1 MKKLFEKP
9 KQSEASMPPLDLDEE
24 DLPRRGGNGPVWIT
38 VLCLVLAIALL
49 VSSLPSAPRSST
61 SVHTSV
67 RSCQAQTQP
76 ISSVLYG
83 AGTLAPQEGTELT
96 VPDGLE
102 IQNYYVKNG
111 QVLSGGDPIAA
122 FDPVAVKTAVTELQ
136 SVLKDLDGAI
146 ASAYDSSPS
155 SIIQAGTSGR
165 VKKIY
170 AEKGKDAA
178 DTMYEHGA
186 MMLLSLDGKMAV
198 DLEAEPDRDAALT
211 VILSDGTELPGTAAA
226 SEDGVCTVTV
236 SDAKAPADDAVT
248 VKDETGRVLG
258 EGTLY
263 IHNALRVTGV
273 YGTVQT
279 INASLNQKVSKGTT
293 LITLKD
299 TGRTATYQSLLSRR
313 DELEEQLDSL
323 LQLGSDGILRAK
335 EAGIVSGVDTEIDYV
350 SPDTL
355 ETRQRSQ
362 ASPGYT
368 RISGILMEGAGGDSG
383 DNTDGGSSGGTGSES
398 GGESG
403 GGSGSGSGG
412 ESGGG
417 SGSGSGGE
425 SGGGSGSGSG
435 GESGGGTGG
444 DTPEEDKPA
453 TYTIGYVVAAG
464 TYVPT
469 GSAELAF
476 GQSFSAA
483 SAPTDLSGAVAIPS
497 GKVYLCTGSG
507 WTPSDSTAIRV
518 GDTVAIG
525 GGNVVFLPGSGGG
538 TGTPPMPGFDM
549 SGLDLSSMLGGM
561 MGGMAGS
568 MGGYSMP
575 TVPTTPSY
583 ESYDTTRKTVVTLTG
598 QKEMTVDFPVDEL
611 DILSLKVGMDAEIT
625 LDALPGQRFSG
636 SITKINTYGE
646 NSGGNTKYT
655 VTVTLPR
662 EAQMLSGM
670 NASVQIAAAVS
681 EAVPTLPAAAI
692 QFQGGTSWVYTGY
705 DEKTDTLTDLTQ
717 VETGLSDGTLV
728 ELCTSFPEGTTFYYR
743 YADSIEYRF
752 ER

>member
-1 MKKLFEKP
+1 
-9 KQSEASMPPLDLDEE
+9 
-24 DLPRRGGNGPVWIT
+24 
-38 VLCLVLAIALL
+38 
-49 VSSLPSAPRSST
+49 
-61 SVHTSV
+61 
-67 RSCQAQTQP
+67 
-76 ISSVLYG
+76 
-83 AGTLAPQEGTELT
+83 
-96 VPDGLE
+96 
-102 IQNYYVKNG
+102 
-111 QVLSGGDPIAA
+111 
-122 FDPVAVKTAVTELQ
+122 
-136 SVLKDLDGAI
+136 
-146 ASAYDSSPS
+146 
-155 SIIQAGTSGR
+155 
-165 VKKIY
+165 
-170 AEKGKDAA
+170 
-178 DTMYEHGA
+178 
-186 MMLLSLDGKMAV
+186 
-198 DLEAEPDRDAALT
+198 
-211 VILSDGTELPGTAAA
+211 
-226 SEDGVCTVTV
+226 
-236 SDAKAPADDAVT
+236 
-248 VKDETGRVLG
+248 
-258 EGTLY
+258 
-263 IHNALRVTGV
+263 
-273 YGTVQT
+273 
-279 INASLNQKVSKGTT
+279 
-293 LITLKD
+293 
-299 TGRTATYQSLLSRR
+299 
-313 DELEEQLDSL
+313 
-323 LQLGSDGILRAK
+323 
-335 EAGIVSGVDTEIDYV
+335 
-350 SPDTL
+350 
-355 ETRQRSQ
+355 
-362 ASPGYT
+362 
-368 RISGILMEGAGGDSG
+368 MEGAGGDSG

-417 SGSGSGGE
+417 
-425 SGGGSGSGSG
+425 
-435 GESGGGTGG
+435 TGG

-453 TYTIGYVVAAG
+453 TYTIGYVVAAA

-483 SAPTDLSGAVAIPS
+483 AAPTDLSGATAIPS
-497 GKVYLCTGSG
+497 GTVYLCTGSG
-507 WTPSDSTAIRV
+507 WTSSDSTAIRV

-538 TGTPPMPGFDM
+538 AGTPSMPGFDM

-561 MGGMAGS
+561 MGGIAGS

-705 DEKTDTLTDLTQ
+705 DEKTDTLTDLAQ

>member
-61 SVHTSV
+61 SVRSSV

-111 QVLSGGDPIAA
+111 QVLSEGDPIAA

-136 SVLKDLDGAI
+136 SVLKDLDEAI

-165 VKKIY
+165 VKKVY
-170 AEKGKDAA
+170 AEKDKAAA

-198 DLEAEPDRDAALT
+198 DLETEPDRDAALT
-211 VILSDGTELPGTAAA
+211 VTLSDGTELPGTVAA
-226 SEDGVCTVTV
+226 SEDGVCTITV
-236 SDAKAPADDAVT
+236 SDAKAPMDDAVT

-263 IHNALRVTGV
+263 IHNVLRVTGV

-279 INASLNQKVSKGTT
+279 INASLNQKVSRGTT

-323 LQLGSDGILRAK
+323 MQLGSDGILRAK
-335 EAGIVSGVDTEIDYV
+335 ESGIVSGVDTEIDYV

-368 RISGILMEGAGGDSG
+368 RISGILMEGAGGDSEEK
-383 DNTDGGSSGGTGSES
+383 DPEEKDPEEKDPEEKDPEE
-398 GGESG
+398 GGE
-403 GGSGSGSGG
+403 
-412 ESGGG
+412 
-417 SGSGSGGE
+417 
-425 SGGGSGSGSG
+425 
-435 GESGGGTGG
+435 
-444 DTPEEDKPA
+444 PA

-469 GSAELAF
+469 GSAVELAF

-483 SAPTDLSGAVAIPS
+483 SAPTDLSGATAIPS

-538 TGTPPMPGFDM
+538 AGTPSMPGFDM

-583 ESYDTTRKTVVTLTG
+583 ESYDTTQKTVVTLTG

-611 DILSLKVGMDAEIT
+611 DILSLRVGMDAEIT

-728 ELCTSFPEGTTFYYR
+728 ELRTSFPEGTTFYYR

>member
-61 SVHTSV
+61 SVRSSV

-111 QVLSGGDPIAA
+111 QVLSEGDPIAA

-165 VKKIY
+165 VKKVY
-170 AEKGKDAA
+170 AEKDKAAA

-198 DLEAEPDRDAALT
+198 DLETEPDRDAALT
-211 VILSDGTELPGTAAA
+211 VTLSDGTELPGTVAA
-226 SEDGVCTVTV
+226 SEDGVCTITV
-236 SDAKAPADDAVT
+236 SDAKAPMDDAVT
-248 VKDETGRVLG
+248 VKDENGRVLG

-263 IHNALRVTGV
+263 IHNVLRVTGV

-417 SGSGSGGE
+417 
-425 SGGGSGSGSG
+425 
-435 GESGGGTGG
+435 TGG

-453 TYTIGYVVAAG
+453 TYTIGYVVAAA

-483 SAPTDLSGAVAIPS
+483 AAPTDLSGATAIPS
-497 GKVYLCTGSG
+497 GTVYLCTGSG
-507 WTPSDSTAIRV
+507 WTSSDSTAIRV

-538 TGTPPMPGFDM
+538 AGTPSMPGFDM

-583 ESYDTTRKTVVTLTG
+583 ESYDTTQKTVVTLTG

-681 EAVPTLPAAAI
+681 QAVPTLPAAAI

-705 DEKTDTLTDLTQ
+705 DEKTDTLTDLAQ

>member
-1 MKKLFEKP
+1 M
-9 KQSEASMPPLDLDEE
+9 
-24 DLPRRGGNGPVWIT
+24 
-38 VLCLVLAIALL
+38 
-49 VSSLPSAPRSST
+49 
-61 SVHTSV
+61 
-67 RSCQAQTQP
+67 
-76 ISSVLYG
+76 
-83 AGTLAPQEGTELT
+83 
-96 VPDGLE
+96 
-102 IQNYYVKNG
+102 
-111 QVLSGGDPIAA
+111 
-122 FDPVAVKTAVTELQ
+122 
-136 SVLKDLDGAI
+136 
-146 ASAYDSSPS
+146 
-155 SIIQAGTSGR
+155 
-165 VKKIY
+165 
-170 AEKGKDAA
+170 
-178 DTMYEHGA
+178 
-186 MMLLSLDGKMAV
+186 
-198 DLEAEPDRDAALT
+198 
-211 VILSDGTELPGTAAA
+211 
-226 SEDGVCTVTV
+226 
-236 SDAKAPADDAVT
+236 
-248 VKDETGRVLG
+248 
-258 EGTLY
+258 
-263 IHNALRVTGV
+263 
-273 YGTVQT
+273 
-279 INASLNQKVSKGTT
+279 
-293 LITLKD
+293 
-299 TGRTATYQSLLSRR
+299 
-313 DELEEQLDSL
+313 
-323 LQLGSDGILRAK
+323 
-335 EAGIVSGVDTEIDYV
+335 
-350 SPDTL
+350 
-355 ETRQRSQ
+355 
-362 ASPGYT
+362 
-368 RISGILMEGAGGDSG
+368 
-383 DNTDGGSSGGTGSES
+383 
-398 GGESG
+398 
-403 GGSGSGSGG
+403 
-412 ESGGG
+412 
-417 SGSGSGGE
+417 
-425 SGGGSGSGSG
+425 
-435 GESGGGTGG
+435 
-444 DTPEEDKPA
+444 
-453 TYTIGYVVAAG
+453 VAAG

-469 GSAELAF
+469 GSAVELAF

-483 SAPTDLSGAVAIPS
+483 SAPTDLSGAAAIPS

-583 ESYDTTRKTVVTLTG
+583 ESYDTTQKTVVTLTG

>member
-61 SVHTSV
+61 SVRSSV

-111 QVLSGGDPIAA
+111 QVLSEGDPIAA

-136 SVLKDLDGAI
+136 SVLKDLDEAI

-165 VKKIY
+165 VKKVY
-170 AEKGKDAA
+170 AEKDKAAA

-198 DLEAEPDRDAALT
+198 DLETEPDRDAALT
-211 VILSDGTELPGTAAA
+211 VTLSDGTELPGTVAA
-226 SEDGVCTVTV
+226 SEDGVCTITV
-236 SDAKAPADDAVT
+236 SDAKAPMDDAVT
-248 VKDETGRVLG
+248 VKDENGRVLG

-263 IHNALRVTGV
+263 IHNVLRVTGV

-279 INASLNQKVSKGTT
+279 INASLNQKVSRGTT

-323 LQLGSDGILRAK
+323 MQLGSDGILRAK
-335 EAGIVSGVDTEIDYV
+335 ESGIVSGVDTEIDYV

-368 RISGILMEGAGGDSG
+368 RISGILMEGAGGDSEEK
-383 DNTDGGSSGGTGSES
+383 DPEEKDPEEKDPEEKDPEEKDPEE
-398 GGESG
+398 GGE
-403 GGSGSGSGG
+403 
-412 ESGGG
+412 
-417 SGSGSGGE
+417 
-425 SGGGSGSGSG
+425 
-435 GESGGGTGG
+435 
-444 DTPEEDKPA
+444 PA

-469 GSAELAF
+469 GSAVELAF

-483 SAPTDLSGAVAIPS
+483 AAPTDLSGATAIPS
-497 GKVYLCTGSG
+497 GTVYLCTGSG

-538 TGTPPMPGFDM
+538 AGTPSMPGFDM

-583 ESYDTTRKTVVTLTG
+583 ESYDTTQKTVVTLTG

-705 DEKTDTLTDLTQ
+705 DEKTDTLTDLAQ

>member
-61 SVHTSV
+61 SVRSSV

-111 QVLSGGDPIAA
+111 QVLSEGDPIAA

-136 SVLKDLDGAI
+136 SVLKDLDEAI

-165 VKKIY
+165 VKKVY
-170 AEKGKDAA
+170 AEKDKAAA

-198 DLEAEPDRDAALT
+198 DLETEPDRDAALT
-211 VILSDGTELPGTAAA
+211 VTLSDGTELPGTVAA
-226 SEDGVCTVTV
+226 SEDGVCTITV
-236 SDAKAPADDAVT
+236 SDAKAPMDDAVT
-248 VKDETGRVLG
+248 VKDENGRVLG

-263 IHNALRVTGV
+263 IHNVLRVTGV

-417 SGSGSGGE
+417 SG
-425 SGGGSGSGSG
+425 

-483 SAPTDLSGAVAIPS
+483 SAPTDLSGAAAIPS

-507 WTPSDSTAIRV
+507 WTPSDITAIRA

-538 TGTPPMPGFDM
+538 AAATPTMPGFDM
-549 SGLDLSSMLGGM
+549 SGMDLSSMLGGM
-561 MGGMAGS
+561 GGMAGMTGS
-568 MGGYSMP
+568 MGGYSMSA
-575 TVPTTPSY
+575 VPTTPSY
-583 ESYDTTRKTVVTLTG
+583 ESYDTTQKTVATLTG
-598 QKEMTVDFPVDEL
+598 QEEMTVDFPVDEL

-662 EAQMLSGM
+662 APQMLSGM
-670 NASVQIAAAVS
+670 NASVRIAAAVS

-728 ELCTSFPEGTTFYYR
+728 ELRTSFPEGTTFYYR

>member
-1 MKKLFEKP
+1 MKKLFEKTKP
-9 KQSEASMPPLDLDEE
+9 ADASMPPLDTDEE
-24 DLPRRGGNGPVWIT
+24 VLPPRGGNGPVWIT

-61 SVHTSV
+61 SVRSSV

-111 QVLSGGDPIAA
+111 QVLSEGDPIAA

-236 SDAKAPADDAVT
+236 SDAQAPADAAGT

-299 TGRTATYQSLLSRR
+299 TGRTAKYQSLLSRR
-313 DELEEQLDSL
+313 DELEEQLGSL
-323 LQLGSDGILRAK
+323 LQLGGDGILRAK
-335 EAGIVSGVDTEIDYV
+335 EAGIVSGVDPEIDYV

-368 RISGILMEGAGGDSG
+368 RISGILMEGDEGDPTGDDTVDDTGSNTGGNTGGDSG
-383 DNTDGGSSGGTGSES
+383 GN
-398 GGESG
+398 
-403 GGSGSGSGG
+403 
-412 ESGGG
+412 
-417 SGSGSGGE
+417 
-425 SGGGSGSGSG
+425 
-435 GESGGGTGG
+435 TGG
-444 DTPEEDKPA
+444 DGEGESPPETA

-469 GSAELAF
+469 GSAVELAF

-483 SAPTDLSGAVAIPS
+483 AAPTDLSGAAAIPS

-538 TGTPPMPGFDM
+538 TAATPTMPGFDM
-549 SGLDLSSMLGGM
+549 SGMDLSSMLGGM
-561 MGGMAGS
+561 GGMAGMTGS
-568 MGGYSMP
+568 MGGYSMSA
-575 TVPTTPSY
+575 VPTTPSY
-583 ESYDTTRKTVVTLTG
+583 ESYDTTQKTVVTLTG
-598 QKEMTVDFPVDEL
+598 QEEMTVDFPVDEL

-625 LDALPGQRFSG
+625 LDALPGQRFSA

-662 EAQMLSGM
+662 APQMLSGM
-670 NASVQIAAAVS
+670 NASVRIAAAVS

-717 VETGLSDGTLV
+717 VETGLSDGALV
-728 ELCTSFPEGTTFYYR
+728 ELRTSFPEGTTFYYR

>member
-61 SVHTSV
+61 SVRSSV

-111 QVLSGGDPIAA
+111 QVLSEGDPIAA

-136 SVLKDLDGAI
+136 SVLKDLDEAI

-165 VKKIY
+165 VKKVY
-170 AEKGKDAA
+170 AEKDKAAA

-198 DLEAEPDRDAALT
+198 DLETEPDRDAALT
-211 VILSDGTELPGTAAA
+211 VTLSDGTELPGTVAA
-226 SEDGVCTVTV
+226 SEDGVCTITV
-236 SDAKAPADDAVT
+236 SDAKAPMDDAVT
-248 VKDETGRVLG
+248 VKDENGRVLG

-263 IHNALRVTGV
+263 IHNVLRVTGV

-417 SGSGSGGE
+417 
-425 SGGGSGSGSG
+425 
-435 GESGGGTGG
+435 TGG

-453 TYTIGYVVAAG
+453 TYTIGYVVAAA

-483 SAPTDLSGAVAIPS
+483 AAPTDLSGATAIPS
-497 GKVYLCTGSG
+497 GTVYLCTGSG

-538 TGTPPMPGFDM
+538 AGTPSMPGFDM

-568 MGGYSMP
+568 TGGYSMP

-583 ESYDTTRKTVVTLTG
+583 ESYDTTQKTVVTLTG

-611 DILSLKVGMDAEIT
+611 DILSLRVGMDAEIT

-705 DEKTDTLTDLTQ
+705 DEKTDTLTDLAQ

>member
-61 SVHTSV
+61 SVRSSV

-111 QVLSGGDPIAA
+111 QVLSEGDPIAA

-136 SVLKDLDGAI
+136 SVLKDLDEAI

-165 VKKIY
+165 VKKVY
-170 AEKGKDAA
+170 AEKDKAAA

-198 DLEAEPDRDAALT
+198 DLETEPDRDAALT
-211 VILSDGTELPGTAAA
+211 VTLSDGTELPGTVAA
-226 SEDGVCTVTV
+226 SEDGVCTITV
-236 SDAKAPADDAVT
+236 SDAKAPMDDAVT
-248 VKDETGRVLG
+248 VKDENGRVLG

-263 IHNALRVTGV
+263 IHNVLRVTGV

-383 DNTDGGSSGGTGSES
+383 DNTDGGSSGGTGCE
-398 GGESG
+398 
-403 GGSGSGSGG
+403 
-412 ESGGG
+412 
-417 SGSGSGGE
+417 SGGE

-453 TYTIGYVVAAG
+453 TYTIGYVVAAA

-483 SAPTDLSGAVAIPS
+483 AAPTDLSGATAIPS
-497 GKVYLCTGSG
+497 GTVYLCTGSG

-538 TGTPPMPGFDM
+538 AGTPSMPGFDM

-583 ESYDTTRKTVVTLTG
+583 ESYDTTQKTVVTLTG

-611 DILSLKVGMDAEIT
+611 DILSLRVGMDAEIT

-705 DEKTDTLTDLTQ
+705 DEKTDTLTDLAQ

>member
-1 MKKLFEKP
+1 MKKLFEKTKP
-9 KQSEASMPPLDLDEE
+9 ADASMPPLDTDEE
-24 DLPRRGGNGPVWIT
+24 VLPPRGGNGPVWIT
-38 VLCLVLAIALL
+38 VLCLVLAVALL
-49 VSSLPSAPRSST
+49 VYSLPSAPRSST
-61 SVHTSV
+61 SVRSSV
-67 RSCQAQTQP
+67 KNCQAQIQP
-76 ISSVLYG
+76 ISSILYG
-83 AGTLAPQEGTELT
+83 AGTLIPQEGTDLT

-111 QVLSGGDPIAA
+111 QVLSEGDPIAA

-299 TGRTATYQSLLSRR
+299 TGRTAKYQSLLSRR
-313 DELEEQLDSL
+313 DELEEQLGSL
-323 LQLGSDGILRAK
+323 LQLGGDGILRAK
-335 EAGIVSGVDTEIDYV
+335 EAGIVSGVDPEIDYV

-368 RISGILMEGAGGDSG
+368 RISGNLMEGEAMPP
-383 DNTDGGSSGGTGSES
+383 E
-398 GGESG
+398 G
-403 GGSGSGSGG
+403 GGSGEG
-412 ESGGG
+412 
-417 SGSGSGGE
+417 
-425 SGGGSGSGSG
+425 
-435 GESGGGTGG
+435 
-444 DTPEEDKPA
+444 PPA
-453 TYTIGYVVAAG
+453 
-464 TYVPT
+464 
-469 GSAELAF
+469 
-476 GQSFSAA
+476 
-483 SAPTDLSGAVAIPS
+483 
-497 GKVYLCTGSG
+497 
-507 WTPSDSTAIRV
+507 
-518 GDTVAIG
+518 
-525 GGNVVFLPGSGGG
+525 
-538 TGTPPMPGFDM
+538 
-549 SGLDLSSMLGGM
+549 
-561 MGGMAGS
+561 
-568 MGGYSMP
+568 
-575 TVPTTPSY
+575 
-583 ESYDTTRKTVVTLTG
+583 
-598 QKEMTVDFPVDEL
+598 
-611 DILSLKVGMDAEIT
+611 
-625 LDALPGQRFSG
+625 ALPP
-636 SITKINTYGE
+636 
-646 NSGGNTKYT
+646 
-655 VTVTLPR
+655 LP
-662 EAQMLSGM
+662 
-670 NASVQIAAAVS
+670 
-681 EAVPTLPAAAI
+681 
-692 QFQGGTSWVYTGY
+692 
-705 DEKTDTLTDLTQ
+705 
-717 VETGLSDGTLV
+717 
-728 ELCTSFPEGTTFYYR
+728 
-743 YADSIEYRF
+743 
-752 ER
+752 

>member
-61 SVHTSV
+61 SVRSSV

-111 QVLSGGDPIAA
+111 QVLSEGDPIAA

-136 SVLKDLDGAI
+136 SVLKDLDEAI

-165 VKKIY
+165 VKKVY
-170 AEKGKDAA
+170 AEKDKAAA

-198 DLEAEPDRDAALT
+198 DLETEPDRDAALT
-211 VILSDGTELPGTAAA
+211 VTLSDGTELPGTVAA
-226 SEDGVCTVTV
+226 SEDGVCTITV
-236 SDAKAPADDAVT
+236 SDAKAPMDDAVT
-248 VKDETGRVLG
+248 VKDENGRVLG

-263 IHNALRVTGV
+263 IHNVLRVTGV

-279 INASLNQKVSKGTT
+279 INASLNQKVSRGTT

-417 SGSGSGGE
+417 
-425 SGGGSGSGSG
+425 
-435 GESGGGTGG
+435 TGG

-453 TYTIGYVVAAG
+453 TYTIGYVVAAA

-483 SAPTDLSGAVAIPS
+483 AAPTDLSGATAIPS
-497 GKVYLCTGSG
+497 GTVYLCTVSG
-507 WTPSDSTAIRV
+507 WTSSDSTAIRV

-538 TGTPPMPGFDM
+538 AGTPSMPGFDM

-561 MGGMAGS
+561 MGGIAGS

-583 ESYDTTRKTVVTLTG
+583 ESYDTTQKTVVTLTG

-681 EAVPTLPAAAI
+681 QAVPTLPAAAI

-705 DEKTDTLTDLTQ
+705 DEKTDTLTDLAQ

>member
-1 MKKLFEKP
+1 MKKLFEKTKP
-9 KQSEASMPPLDLDEE
+9 ADASMPPLDTDEE
-24 DLPRRGGNGPVWIT
+24 VLPPRGGNGPVWIT
-38 VLCLVLAIALL
+38 VLCLVLAVALL

-61 SVHTSV
+61 SV
-67 RSCQAQTQP
+67 RSGVKNCQAQPQP
-76 ISSVLYG
+76 ISSILYG
-83 AGTLAPQEGTELT
+83 AGTLIPQEGTDLT

-111 QVLSGGDPIAA
+111 QVLSEGDPIAA

-323 LQLGSDGILRAK
+323 MQLGSDGILRAK
-335 EAGIVSGVDTEIDYV
+335 ESGIVSGVDTEIDYV

-417 SGSGSGGE
+417 SG
-425 SGGGSGSGSG
+425 

-444 DTPEEDKPA
+444 DTPEEGETA

-469 GSAELAF
+469 GSEELAV

-483 SAPTDLSGAVAIPS
+483 PVPTDLSKATAIP
-497 GKVYLCTGSG
+497 GGTVYLCTGSG
-507 WTPSDSTAIRV
+507 WTSSDSTAIRV

-538 TGTPPMPGFDM
+538 AGTPSMPGFDM

-561 MGGMAGS
+561 MGGIAGS

-583 ESYDTTRKTVVTLTG
+583 ESYDTTQKTVVTLTG

-662 EAQMLSGM
+662 APQMLSGM
-670 NASVQIAAAVS
+670 NASVRIAAAVS

-717 VETGLSDGTLV
+717 VETGLSDGALV
-728 ELCTSFPEGTTFYYR
+728 ELRTSFPEGTTFYYR

-752 ER
+752 EQ